1 MKRLPIVGGAA
12 VVAAGALA
20 AIPAVLGLAGNPSFS
35 QQVPVRPPQH
45 ARVLVLSQSHAPR
58 VVASSATPT
67 PTPTAVAP
75 MPSVHSS
82 VPDDR
87 FPASAS
93 RTEAAEPTRHLE
105 PADDRGRNREGDDDM
120 HRRGGRHGGQDG

>member
-45 ARVLVLSQSHAPR
+45 ARVLVLSSSHAPR
-58 VVASSATPT
+58 AVPRAATPTVTSVTPT
-67 PTPTAVAP
+67 PT
-75 MPSVHSS
+75 VHSVDS
-82 VPDDR
+82 DDR
-87 FPASAS
+87 SPASARRS
-93 RTEAAEPTRHLE
+93 VPADRVRELE
-105 PADDRGRNREGDDDM
+105 PADDRGRNRDGEDEG
-120 HRRGGRHGGQDG
+120 HRRGGRHAAQDG